1 VLDTL
6 LPKYPPRVENSL
18 KALKRAVDHYL
29 DERYA
34 PALAAFPDTASAN
47 ATAVADFFLLYRA
60 KTNLALDRDEE
71 ALRDFRLLQ
80 KDHPQSSQLHEAIL
94 GECQAWLKLHD
105 PRAALAVLNNPGLEQ
120 SAEILYFHGRAQE
133 DAGMRQG
140 AIDLYLRVY
149 TDFVASETAALALER
164 LMALAPEAVSPAANF
179 KPLLRRAENL
189 IRSGKNAEARA
200 QLLKLNAVPAP
211 DRSSVEKL
219 NLLRGQ
225 TEHNLGHSRA
235 ALSHLQSV
243 KDDNGSLH
251 AQSLY
256 FQALAYRRLQ
266 EEASFLAIRDLAL
279 ERYPQSSFTEKIL
292 HSVATYFDV
301 KNQPAR
307 ADQAYRT
314 IAGNFP
320 TGEHAE
326 RARWKIA
333 LFAYTEG
340 RYAEA
345 LHAFWNSLFT
355 YPEADSAGATI
366 YWMGRCYER
375 LGDRGHAAY
384 LYRRARALSNNSYYG
399 RRAAEAENGL
409 KKQKPSAPQD
419 YQGIS
424 FDQVS
429 RTLDGLSL
437 TETSIQEP
445 PMPVTRLIE
454 RARQLVV
461 ADLPDLALTEL
472 RSAMRRFP
480 EERALSFVMSRV
492 HESKQDFY
500 SVIVTLRRAF
510 PNYDV
515 RPHEALPDE
524 VWRLFF
530 PVRHWEV
537 ISAQARKNGLDPA
550 LILGVIRQ
558 ESAFKEEARS
568 PANAR
573 GLMQVLPTTGR
584 QLAREAK
591 IPRYST
597 PKLFRAETN
606 IVLGTRHL
614 AALLRQFGHREELAL
629 AAYNAGENR
638 VDRWLQELGN
648 VDMVE
653 FVERIPFS
661 ETRGYVKQVLTGKS
675 HYRVLSAAARNNP

>member
-1 VLDTL
+1 M
-6 LPKYPPRVENSL
+6 
-18 KALKRAVDHYL
+18 
-29 DERYA
+29 
-34 PALAAFPDTASAN
+34 AAAN

-80 KDHPQSSQLHEAIL
+80 KNHPQSSQLPEAIL
-94 GECQAWLKLHD
+94 GESQACLKLHD
-105 PRAALAVLNNPGLEQ
+105 PRSALLALNHSALEQ
-120 SAEILYFHGRAQE
+120 NSEILYFRGRAQE

-149 TDFVASETAALALER
+149 TDFVASETASVALVR
-164 LMALAPEAVSPAANF
+164 LMALAPEAVSPATNF
-179 KPLLRRAENL
+179 KPLLHRAENL

-200 QLLKLNAVPAP
+200 QLLKLNGVRAP
-211 DRSSVEKL
+211 DRSSAEKL
-219 NLLRGQ
+219 SLLRGQ
-225 TEHNLGHSRA
+225 TEHNLGRSRA
-235 ALSHLQSV
+235 ALSHLQDV
-243 KDDNGSLH
+243 KNDIAPLH
-251 AQSLY
+251 AESLY
-256 FQALAYRRLQ
+256 FQALCYRRLQ
-266 EEASFLAIRDLAL
+266 EEASFLAIKDLAL
-279 ERYPQSSFTEKIL
+279 ERYPESSFTEKIL

-314 IAGNFP
+314 IAEKFP
-320 TGEHAE
+320 AGEHAE

-333 LFAYTEG
+333 FFAYTEG

-345 LHAFWNSLFT
+345 LQSFWNSLLT
-355 YPEADSAGATI
+355 QPEADSAGAKI
-366 YWMGRCYER
+366 YWMARCYER
-375 LGDRGHAAY
+375 LGDRSHAAH
-384 LYRRARALSNNSYYG
+384 LYRRARAFSNNSYYG
-399 RRAAEAENGL
+399 QRAAEAESGL
-409 KKQKPSAPQD
+409 KKQKPSPIQD

-424 FDQVS
+424 FEQVS
-429 RTLDGLSL
+429 STLDGLRL
-437 TETSIQEP
+437 TETSIEEP
-445 PMPVTRLIE
+445 PLPVNRLIE
-454 RARQLVV
+454 RARQLMV
-461 ADLPDLALTEL
+461 AGLPDLALAEL

-480 EERALSFVMSRV
+480 EERALSFVMSRI

-500 SVIVTLRRAF
+500 NVIVTLRRAF

-537 ISAQARKNGLDPA
+537 ISSQAKKNGLDPA

-568 PANAR
+568 SANAR
-573 GLMQVLPTTGR
+573 GLMQVLPTTGKR
-584 QLAREAK
+584 LAREARV
-591 IPRYST
+591 PRYST
-597 PKLFRAETN
+597 PKLFRPETN

-648 VDMVE
+648 VDMAE

-675 HYRVLSAAARNNP
+675 HYRLLSAVSRNNP

>member
-1 VLDTL
+1 
-6 LPKYPPRVENSL
+6 VENSL

-29 DERYA
+29 DDRYA
-34 PALAAFPDTASAN
+34 PALAAFPDTAAAN

-80 KDHPQSSQLHEAIL
+80 KNHPQSSQLPEAIL
-94 GECQAWLKLHD
+94 GECQALLKLHD
-105 PRAALAVLNNPGLEQ
+105 PGAALAALNNPGLEQ
-120 SAEILYFHGRAQE
+120 SAEILYFRGRAQE

-149 TDFVASETAALALER
+149 TDFVASETASLALER
-164 LMALAPEAVSPAANF
+164 LMALAPEVVSPAANF
-179 KPLLRRAENL
+179 KPLLHRAENL

-211 DRSSVEKL
+211 DHSSAEKL

-225 TEHNLGHSRA
+225 TEHNLGHSRV

-243 KDDNGSLH
+243 KDSASLH

-266 EEASFLAIRDLAL
+266 EEASFLAIRDQAL
-279 ERYPQSSFTEKIL
+279 ERYPESSFTEKIL

-314 IAGNFP
+314 IAEKFS
-320 TGEHAE
+320 TGEYAE
-326 RARWKIA
+326 RARWKMA

-345 LHAFWNSLFT
+345 LHAFWNSLLAH
-355 YPEADSAGATI
+355 PEADSAGAAI

-375 LGDRGHAAY
+375 LGDRVHAAH
-384 LYRRARALSNNSYYG
+384 LYRRARELSNNSYYG
-399 RRAAEAENGL
+399 QRAAEAESGL
-409 KKQKPSAPQD
+409 KKQKPTAVQD
-419 YQGIS
+419 YPGIS

-429 RTLDGLSL
+429 RTLDNLRL

-454 RARQLVV
+454 RARQLVA
-461 ADLPDLALTEL
+461 ADLPDLALAEL
-472 RSAMRRFP
+472 RSAMRGFP
-480 EERALSFVMSRV
+480 EERALSFVMSQI

-537 ISAQARKNGLDPA
+537 ISSQAKKNGLDPA

-568 PANAR
+568 SANAR

-584 QLAREAK
+584 QLAREARV
-591 IPRYST
+591 PRYST

-606 IVLGTRHL
+606 IILGTRHL

-648 VDMVE
+648 VDMAE

-661 ETRGYVKQVLTGKS
+661 ETRGYVKLVLAGKS
-675 HYRVLSAAARNNP
+675 HYRVLSAVSRNNPERIDEKD